1 MRLEATITPEMC
13 PYLDK
18 TIKVRNKKV
27 VRIRGGSIV
36 FYTTPDL
43 VIAVLKTV
51 PVAKW
56 GSLVRSTY
64 ETNAFEIRA
73 KITETYDDS
82 ELD

>member
-18 TIKVRNKKV
+18 TIKVRNKKIV
-27 VRIRGGSIV
+27 KVRGGTVI
-36 FYTTPDL
+36 FYTCPGMVL
-43 VIAVLKTV
+43 AVVKTV

-64 ETNAFEIRA
+64 ETNVFEIRA
-73 KITETYDDS
+73 KTEEIF